1 MVKERANLHG
11 GFIIRTVRK
20 YRALS
25 QQEVCFLYG
34 ISEKTLSNWE
44 RERNDPH
51 FGHVQAICEDILK
64 VELIDAIT
72 MAFEELEK
80 QKQEAA

>member
-20 YRALS
+20 YRAMS

-34 ISEKTLSNWE
+34 IGERTLRYWESEKT
-44 RERNDPH
+44 DPH

-64 VELIDAIT
+64 VPLIDAIT
-72 MAFEELEK
+72 MAFDELEK